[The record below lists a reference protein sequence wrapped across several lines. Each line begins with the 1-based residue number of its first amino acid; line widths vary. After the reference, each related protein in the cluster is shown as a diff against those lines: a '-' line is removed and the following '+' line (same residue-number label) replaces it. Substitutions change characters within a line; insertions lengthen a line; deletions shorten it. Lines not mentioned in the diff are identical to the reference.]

1 MPLSKGD
8 IIINPKT
15 QRPVRV
21 GSRTWLK
28 LVKEGICEGSYKDT
42 NELYKIEDGDSEEEK
57 IKELNTYLPSN
68 QQAVR
73 GRGKYA
79 GKIVKRHKQP
89 SIKETVKY
97 TAKVASKKIKNKKVY
112 EDLHKKV
119 EDGEEEDFETQLER
133 MIMEEIACLND
144 KEHYGVE
151 ESESEE
157 SESESD

>member
-15 QRPVRV
+15 QRPVRI

-28 LVKEGICEGSYKDT
+28 LVKEGIVEGAYKDT
-42 NELYKIEDGDSEEEK
+42 NELYKIEEGDDEEEK
-57 IKELNTYLPSN
+57 IKELNKELPPT

-79 GKIVKRHKQP
+79 GKIVRRKKQP
-89 SIKETVKY
+89 SIKETAKY
-97 TAKVASKKIKNKKVY
+97 TAKVASKKIKNKEVY

-119 EDGEEEDFETQLER
+119 EDGEEEDFETQLEKL
-133 MIMEEIACLND
+133 IMAEIANLEDGGN
-144 KEHYGVE
+144 YGVVEE

-157 SESESD
+157 SESD

>member
-15 QRPVRV
+15 QRPVRI

-28 LVKEGICEGSYKDT
+28 LVKEGIVEGAYKDT
-42 NELYKIEDGDSEEEK
+42 NELYKIEEGDDEEEK
-57 IKELNTYLPSN
+57 IKELNKELPPT

-79 GKIVKRHKQP
+79 GKIVRRKKQP
-89 SIKETVKY
+89 SIKETAKY
-97 TAKVASKKIKNKKVY
+97 TAKVASKKIKNKEVY
-112 EDLHKKV
+112 EDLHQKV
-119 EDGEEEDFETQLER
+119 EDGEEEDFETQLEKL
-133 MIMEEIACLND
+133 IMAEIANLEDGGN
-144 KEHYGVE
+144 YGVVEE

-157 SESESD
+157 SESD